1 MHSLEGVVIPS
12 ATERERLHEMFLR
25 RLRRALLLRFYAGG
39 LLSAG
44 DRRLLDWVIYS
55 TFCDC
60 QSLDITGEARRL
72 LNEAR
77 AGAGLFAQPPSLRG
91 GTREWST

>member
-1 MHSLEGVVIPS
+1 MDGPAAVLMLSETDRG
-12 ATERERLHEMFLR
+12 RLSEMLLR
-25 RLRRALLLRFYAGG
+25 RLRRVLLLRFYAGG
-39 LLSAG
+39 LLSSR

-60 QSLDITGEARRL
+60 QGIDLTSQARHL

-77 AGAGLFAQPPSLRG
+77 TGVGLFARPPSQPEGRE
-91 GTREWST
+91 EWST

>member
-1 MHSLEGVVIPS
+1 MDKTEPDTFPLVIDQ
-12 ATERERLHEMFLR
+12 TRLADILAR
-25 RLRRALLLRFYAGG
+25 RLRRALLLRFYAGS
-39 LLSAG
+39 LLSNA

-60 QSLDITGEARRL
+60 QSAGISAEARHL

-77 AGAGLFAQPPSLRG
+77 AGVGLFRHPPAGSG
-91 GTREWST
+91 GLQEWSI

>member
-1 MHSLEGVVIPS
+1 MIDVYSIEI
-12 ATERERLHEMFLR
+12 HEWSDAVLK
-25 RLRRALLLRFYAGG
+25 RLRRALLLRFYAGS
-39 LLSAG
+39 LLSDG

-60 QSLDITGEARRL
+60 QFVEADSEARRL

-77 AGAGLFAQPPSLRG
+77 AGIGLFGRPPSRLG
-91 GTREWST
+91 GMQEWSI